1 MIIILEGCDCTGK
14 TTFAEMLSQKTGFEI
29 VKGSS
34 FEISELGDFGMYEHM
49 WNLLD
54 KDNIII
60 DRFLYSNLVYGS
72 LYNYPMMQPMQYMSL
87 VQKLN
92 RTSLVVY
99 LQASQFVIAERM
111 ASRGDDMIKIQD
123 INRILDSYNANINGI
138 FMPKAMLSL
147 DTTNSDF
154 NIATAMVN
162 EIIRQDMTKTY
173 IKAT

>member
-1 MIIILEGCDCTGK
+1 MNVILEGCDCVGK
-14 TTFAEMLSQKTGFEI
+14 TTFAQMLSEKTGFEI

-54 KDNIII
+54 KGNVII

-72 LYNYPMMQPMQYMSL
+72 LYNYPMMKPIQYMSL

-92 RTSLVVY
+92 KTSLVIY

-111 ASRGDDMIKIQD
+111 VERGDDMIKVQD
-123 INRILDSYNANINGI
+123 ISRITDSYNANINGI
-138 FMPKAMLSL
+138 FMPKTMLSL

-154 NIATAMVN
+154 NIATAMVT
-162 EIIRQDMTKTY
+162 EIIKQDITKTY